1 MAFMDQFRQQQK
13 PQIPM
18 ETLASKLNS
27 IKQAANG
34 DAGGLINYMSQ
45 TNPQFAQFVQNMQGK
60 TPEQAFKEFGL
71 DYSQFAGIL

>member
-1 MAFMDQFRQQQK
+1 
-13 PQIPM
+13 M

-34 DAGGLINYMSQ
+34 DANGLINYMSQ

-71 DYSQFAGIL
+71 DYSQFTGIL

>member
-1 MAFMDQFRQQQK
+1 MG
-13 PQIPM
+13 
-18 ETLASKLNS
+18 TLASKLNS

-71 DYSQFAGIL
+71 DYSKFAGIL